1 MKIFRKIATAPGRR
15 DSADEI
21 APPVR
26 TRFNSGPGG
35 RFSSRGWNRDVEL
48 DERGHG
54 IYELTPFGRAWL
66 EKRMPSA
73 NSSMGEH
80 QEQIG
85 REFSAGFRLTASR
98 RALMMS
104 IIAFGEHD

>member
-1 MKIFRKIATAPGRR
+1 MKLLA
-15 DSADEI
+15 
-21 APPVR
+21 
-26 TRFNSGPGG
+26 SGPYALDAGPVG
-35 RFSSRGWNRDVEL
+35 RCSSRGWIRYVEL

-66 EKRMPSA
+66 EERMPSA

-85 REFSAGFRLTASR
+85 RDSRLV
-98 RALMMS
+98 
-104 IIAFGEHD
+104 FD